1 MSSSEEGSSAS
12 PQYNVILLGR
22 TGAGK
27 SATGNTIL
35 GQNAFLSKKSLNAVT
50 KEILMERVNV
60 ADVTLNVYD
69 TPGLFD
75 PEATEEDILD
85 KCKTVLKLDESVLT
99 VILLVIKTDRFTPE
113 EEKTVQLI
121 EDFLP
126 EWLLQN
132 TWLLFTR
139 GDELESENET
149 FEDFIQDSK
158 RLKELLNKFQN
169 RYFVFN
175 NKSQNPQQRIKLI
188 EEIKKAPLRRQPEI
202 TPFPQR
208 AGCGEDDPQMRRIVL
223 LGKTGVGKSA
233 TGNTILG
240 GKKFRSECG
249 FAAVTSKCEMHKA
262 NVAGKTVCV
271 VDTPGFFD
279 SKMKPKD
286 LAEEIGKSVYECR
299 PGPHAFLYVV
309 SLKDRFIKVDEKVIE
324 QIEGL
329 YGKDVAKYTIPLFTH
344 SDQLE
349 GKSVDELI
357 KQNKSLSRFVQQCGG
372 RYHVFNNREQ
382 TNRQQVTKLLKL
394 IDGIVAKNKG
404 SYYCNE
410 MYEAAKS
417 STWSD
422 FFETLKTYFIGA
434 AIGLVVG
441 IVTGGYV
448 GYLIGGPIGAVI
460 GVIAGVLLGSG
471 VGGAIHAA
479 GLEAPHVV
487 KKIGF
492 KMRPNKNMISAVQS
506 TVAPC
511 CATVNT

>member
-1 MSSSEEGSSAS
+1 SYTKICRRYSYYSEEGSSAS

-50 KEILMERVNV
+50 KEILME
-60 ADVTLNVYD
+60 
-69 TPGLFD
+69 P
-75 PEATEEDILD
+75 
-85 KCKTVLKLDESVLT
+85 
-99 VILLVIKTDRFTPE
+99 
-113 EEKTVQLI
+113 
-121 EDFLP
+121 
-126 EWLLQN
+126 
-132 TWLLFTR
+132 
-139 GDELESENET
+139 
-149 FEDFIQDSK
+149 
-158 RLKELLNKFQN
+158 
-169 RYFVFN
+169 
-175 NKSQNPQQRIKLI
+175 
-188 EEIKKAPLRRQPEI
+188 
-202 TPFPQR
+202 
-208 AGCGEDDPQMRRIVL
+208 
-223 LGKTGVGKSA
+223 
-233 TGNTILG
+233 
-240 GKKFRSECG
+240 
-249 FAAVTSKCEMHKA
+249 

-434 AIGLVVG
+434 AIGLFSFENLPLVYINVF
-441 IVTGGYV
+441 YV
-448 GYLIGGPIGAVI
+448 
-460 GVIAGVLLGSG
+460 
-471 VGGAIHAA
+471 
-479 GLEAPHVV
+479 
-487 KKIGF
+487 
-492 KMRPNKNMISAVQS
+492 
-506 TVAPC
+506 
-511 CATVNT
+511 